1 MRAILTRDLF
11 NENSAKLRITTC
23 SEMLNYIPKIYGFLR
38 DNDIYFRLTATHHKS
53 TITMKGDSLERNLHK
68 IQQYIEERGYER

>member
-1 MRAILTRDLF
+1 
-11 NENSAKLRITTC
+11 
-23 SEMLNYIPKIYGFLR
+23 MLNYIPKIYGFLR